1 LYSKEFASEESLIN
15 GLIPTDAKDTPIVKI
30 LRVSK
35 DILFFWYVDS
45 LSKLV

>member
-1 LYSKEFASEESLIN
+1 LYSKEFVSEGPLIN
-15 GLIPTDAKDTPIVKI
+15 GSIPTDASDTPIVKI